1 MKRWMI
7 SLLTLALL
15 FSLSACS
22 LLPSKPYAELIAQ
35 LDAGNSEG
43 VSLELAKL
51 LPEFAQDQQK
61 LALYGKYAPLI
72 NALESKDCSTAYD
85 DFYKRINQIQ
95 DEEYT
100 YVDITA
106 DNWQQYFELSLIPY
120 WSEDLFGD
128 ANDLWFQAA
137 LTIREE
143 YRDRVMRTQYSNAFE
158 DYNEASTGNSHI
170 DVELAW
176 HFQDTYLQ
184 VDYPT
189 RSYIWEEAVPYGD
202 FGDRLEQSSV
212 YSFSQNGG
220 NTGVILHCGY
230 PAVNYEGRLVC
241 PKVTDL
247 ELCRIQGQLPLK
259 NEP

>member
-7 SLLTLALL
+7 SLLILALL
-15 FSLSACS
+15 LSMSACS
-22 LLPSKPYAELIAQ
+22 LLPNKPYAELIAQ

-43 VSLELAKL
+43 VSRELSKL

-61 LALYGKYAPLI
+61 LAVYDKYESLI
-72 NALESKDCSTAYD
+72 NALESKDSSAASGE
-85 DFYKRINQIQ
+85 FYNRLDQIQ
-95 DEEYT
+95 NEGYT

-106 DNWQQYFELSLIPY
+106 DNWQQYFDLSLVPY

-128 ANDLWFQAA
+128 ADHLWFQIA

-143 YRDRVMRTQYSNAFE
+143 YRDRVMRMEYGSAF
-158 DYNEASTGNSHI
+158 DRYFEAITGGSHI

-189 RSYIWEEAVPYGD
+189 RTYIWEENVLYGD

-212 YSFSQNGG
+212 YSFSQNDG
-220 NTGVILHCGY
+220 NTGVILSCGY
-230 PAVNYEGRLVC
+230 PTVNYEGRLVC
-241 PKVTDL
+241 PRVTDL
-247 ELCRIQGQLPLK
+247 ELCRIQGKLPLK
-259 NEP
+259 NQ

>member
-7 SLLTLALL
+7 FLLTLALL
-15 FSLSACS
+15 LSLSACS
-22 LLPSKPYAELIAQ
+22 IGQKPYAELIAQ

-43 VSLELAKL
+43 VSQELSKL

-61 LALYGKYAPLI
+61 LALYGKYASLI
-72 NALESKDCSTAYD
+72 DALESQDSSAAYD
-85 DFYKRINQIQ
+85 DFYNRLNQIQ
-95 DEEYT
+95 NEGYT

-106 DNWQQYFELSLIPY
+106 DNWQQYFELSLVPY

-128 ANDLWFQAA
+128 ATSLWFQAA

-143 YRDRVMRTQYSNAFE
+143 YRDRVMRMEYGSAF
-158 DYNEASTGNSHI
+158 DRYCEATTGDSHI

-189 RSYIWEEAVPYGD
+189 RTYVWEEAVPYGD

-212 YSFSQNGG
+212 YSFSQNDG
-220 NTGVILHCGY
+220 NTGIIVYCGD
-230 PAVNYEGRLVC
+230 PVPDYEGRLVC
-241 PKVTDL
+241 PRVTDL
-247 ELCRIQGQLPLK
+247 ELCRIQGKLPLK
-259 NEP
+259 NQ